1 MSKIIIVGGVA
12 GGATALSRL
21 RRLDENAE
29 ILLLEKGEYVSFANC
44 GLPYYIGGVIKN
56 RESLFVSNIKSIEGK
71 YAVQIRNFSEVLRID
86 SANKRV
92 LVRDLKKGT
101 EYYEGYDKLLLS
113 TGSHPFVPPMEGA
126 QGANVFPLWTI
137 PDTDKIYSYLQSQQ
151 PKKAVVAGGG
161 FVGIEMAENLAERG
175 MDVTLVEFAPQILP
189 PLDPDMAKI
198 VENHVRAKGIR
209 LLLNTAVKG
218 IGEEGRRVLLGD
230 GESLDT
236 DMVILSLGVR
246 PNTGFLKDSGITLNE
261 RGGVLVNER
270 METSVKDIYAI
281 GDMIAVHNG
290 VSGQSQMIPLAGIA
304 NKQGRAV
311 AANILGQREERFE
324 CAFGT
329 SIVKVFD
336 LTAAAA
342 GENEKSL
349 QARGLVRWR
358 DYGIA
363 LIHPSSH
370 ASYYPG
376 ALPMSIKLLFAMDG
390 GKVLG
395 AQIVGYEG
403 VDKRIDSIAA
413 ALHFG
418 GSVYDL
424 YQLEL
429 AYAPPYSSAKDPVNM
444 AGYAASNIVEGLTSP
459 ITYEEYLAAADQVTL
474 LDVRESIERK
484 GGFVEGSLNM
494 PLSRLRSDCAQLSPD
509 KDYVVHCAVGLRG
522 YLAERILKQ
531 KGYRVRN
538 LLGGWRT
545 ISALQEKERQP
556 ERMNVDQDKLPQSR
570 EESFQLDTCG
580 LSCPGPIVA
589 VSKKLEELREGDIL
603 EISASDPGFF
613 RDIESFCSNMGST
626 LLSKEEKKG
635 VYTAR
640 IQKGAPVTCHGM
652 QSGRR
657 EKTMII
663 FDGDLDKAIAAFII
677 ANGALAMGNKVN
689 MFFTFWG
696 LNILRRSEKVP
707 VSKSFLGKLFAA
719 MMPRGAGKL
728 GLSKM
733 NFAGAGAAMIKGVMK
748 KNGVSSLEALIQQAI
763 AGGARILA
771 CQMSMD
777 VMGIQKEELI
787 DGVEVGGVAAML
799 HDSDNSN
806 MNLFI

>member
-236 DMVILSLGVR
+236 DMVILSLGVH

-324 CAFGT
+324 RAFGT

-376 ALPMSIKLLFAMDG
+376 ARPMSIKLLFAMDG

-429 AYAPPYSSAKDPVNM
+429 AYAPPYSSAKDPINM
-444 AGYAASNIVEGLTSP
+444 AGYAASNIVEELTSP

-509 KDYVVHCAVGLRG
+509 KDYVVYCAVGLRG

-696 LNILRRSEKVP
+696 LNILRRSEKIP

>member
-324 CAFGT
+324 RAFGT

-376 ALPMSIKLLFAMDG
+376 ARPMSIKLLFAMDG

-429 AYAPPYSSAKDPVNM
+429 AYAPPYSSAKDPINM
-444 AGYAASNIVEGLTSP
+444 AGYAASNIVEELTSP

-509 KDYVVHCAVGLRG
+509 KDYVVYCAVGLRG

-696 LNILRRSEKVP
+696 LNILRRSEKIP

>member
-1 MSKIIIVGGVA
+1 M
-12 GGATALSRL
+12 
-21 RRLDENAE
+21 
-29 ILLLEKGEYVSFANC
+29 
-44 GLPYYIGGVIKN
+44 
-56 RESLFVSNIKSIEGK
+56 
-71 YAVQIRNFSEVLRID
+71 
-86 SANKRV
+86 
-92 LVRDLKKGT
+92 
-101 EYYEGYDKLLLS
+101 
-113 TGSHPFVPPMEGA
+113 
-126 QGANVFPLWTI
+126 
-137 PDTDKIYSYLQSQQ
+137 
-151 PKKAVVAGGG
+151 
-161 FVGIEMAENLAERG
+161 
-175 MDVTLVEFAPQILP
+175 
-189 PLDPDMAKI
+189 
-198 VENHVRAKGIR
+198 
-209 LLLNTAVKG
+209 
-218 IGEEGRRVLLGD
+218 
-230 GESLDT
+230 
-236 DMVILSLGVR
+236 
-246 PNTGFLKDSGITLNE
+246 
-261 RGGVLVNER
+261 
-270 METSVKDIYAI
+270 
-281 GDMIAVHNG
+281 
-290 VSGQSQMIPLAGIA
+290 
-304 NKQGRAV
+304 
-311 AANILGQREERFE
+311 
-324 CAFGT
+324 
-329 SIVKVFD
+329 
-336 LTAAAA
+336 
-342 GENEKSL
+342 
-349 QARGLVRWR
+349 
-358 DYGIA
+358 
-363 LIHPSSH
+363 
-370 ASYYPG
+370 
-376 ALPMSIKLLFAMDG
+376 
-390 GKVLG
+390 
-395 AQIVGYEG
+395 
-403 VDKRIDSIAA
+403 
-413 ALHFG
+413 
-418 GSVYDL
+418 
-424 YQLEL
+424 
-429 AYAPPYSSAKDPVNM
+429 
-444 AGYAASNIVEGLTSP
+444 
-459 ITYEEYLAAADQVTL
+459 
-474 LDVRESIERK
+474 
-484 GGFVEGSLNM
+484 
-494 PLSRLRSDCAQLSPD
+494 
-509 KDYVVHCAVGLRG
+509 
-522 YLAERILKQ
+522 
-531 KGYRVRN
+531 RN

>member
-324 CAFGT
+324 RAFGT

>member
-236 DMVILSLGVR
+236 DMVILSLGVH

-324 CAFGT
+324 RAFGT

-444 AGYAASNIVEGLTSP
+444 AGYAASNIVEELTSP

>member
-126 QGANVFPLWTI
+126 RGANVFPLWTI

-324 CAFGT
+324 RAFGT

-413 ALHFG
+413 ALHFS

-509 KDYVVHCAVGLRG
+509 KDYVVYCAVGLRG

-640 IQKGAPVTCHGM
+640 IQKGTPVTCHGM

>member
-126 QGANVFPLWTI
+126 RGANVFPLWTI

-324 CAFGT
+324 RAFGT

-444 AGYAASNIVEGLTSP
+444 AGYAASNIVEELTSP